1 MTKYCSNHLKVVTIT
16 ERSEVEI
23 SWLNNNLSHQ
33 IVSTKRSRN
42 RKPLVPASSSIKIT
56 TILKVHQI

>member
-1 MTKYCSNHLKVVTIT
+1 MKKYCTNHLKVVTIT

-33 IVSTKRSRN
+33 IVSTKAQGTGN
-42 RKPLVPASSSIKIT
+42 L
-56 TILKVHQI
+56 LFQHLLL